1 MTNNLWAI
9 ENIKSDIDILQGKI
23 SDLVES
29 NYYIIEDYFEDDKLE
44 SMKEIEYF
52 GLAYREIKIKVT
64 QSQELLLLYK
74 NEMAK
79 LVTQLDEE
87 LGKLKGGE

>member
-1 MTNNLWAI
+1 
-9 ENIKSDIDILQGKI
+9 
-23 SDLVES
+23 
-29 NYYIIEDYFEDDKLE
+29 
-44 SMKEIEYF
+44 MKEVEYF

>member
-1 MTNNLWAI
+1 MKNNLWAI

-44 SMKEIEYF
+44 SMKEVEYF

>member
-9 ENIKSDIDILQGKI
+9 ENIKSDIGILQHKI

-29 NYYIIEDYFEDDKLE
+29 NFYIIEDYFEDDHLE
-44 SMKEIEYF
+44 NMKEVERF
-52 GLAYREIKIKVT
+52 GLSYREIRIKVT

-74 NEMAK
+74 NQMAK
-79 LVTQLDEE
+79 LLKELDSE
-87 LGKLKGGE
+87 LGKLKEVE

>member
-1 MTNNLWAI
+1 MTNNMWAI
-9 ENIKSDIDILQGKI
+9 ENIKSEIDILQHKI

-29 NYYIIEDYFEDDKLE
+29 NFYIIEDYLE
-44 SMKEIEYF
+44 KDQLENMKEVQHF
-52 GLAYREIKIKVT
+52 GMAYREIRIKFT

-79 LVTQLDEE
+79 LVAELDSEIK
-87 LGKLKGGE
+87 KLKEVE